1 MTNLCVFGQRTVE
14 VNLDDLKRINGDFGL
29 DSLEKLVGEIP
40 IWTLDTATSI
50 SILKS
55 ISPTGDRYSWGHKF
69 VKKMGL
75 TIKSRLNDTRL
86 KELLVEEIRIIQ
98 GTYVLNQ
105 GFQSPSDEILSGL
118 LFQNA
123 RDLEGTFEKHLKE
136 LDQVAETIEKAQ
148 PKSKVKYFFKGSP
161 QVVWNKYEI
170 NLSKF
175 KILYCLNK
183 INPSVYTNKML
194 EEHRTG
200 LHSFKK
206 DYELIENVRITCY
219 NDKEIDSKE
228 TDIKGVMIPKDLL
241 TPFNQTDQCLITKI
255 KKDNDHY
262 IIQINCRISGE
273 TFLTTRQNERLKLC
287 VLKSWIS

>member
-1 MTNLCVFGQRTVE
+1 LTNLCVFGQRTVE
-14 VNLDDLKRINGDFGL
+14 VSLDDLKRINRDFGL

-40 IWTLDTATSI
+40 IWALDTATSI

-69 VKKMGL
+69 VREMGS
-75 TIKSRLNDTRL
+75 TVKSTLNDTRL
-86 KELLVEEIRIIQ
+86 KQSLVEEIRIIKD
-98 GTYVLNQ
+98 TDIKNK

-123 RDLEGTFEKHLKE
+123 QDLETIFENHLKE
-136 LDQVAETIEKAQ
+136 LNLVAETIEKYQ

-161 QVVWNKYEI
+161 EVVWNKYEI
-170 NLSKF
+170 SLSKF
-175 KILYCLNK
+175 KILCCLNK
-183 INPSVYTNKML
+183 LNPSVYTTKML
-194 EEHRTG
+194 EEQRAG

-206 DYELIENVRITCY
+206 DYELVERPRVSCY
-219 NDKEIDSKE
+219 NYKDINAEE
-228 TDIKGVMIPKDLL
+228 TEIKGVMIPTDIL
-241 TPFNQTDQCLITKI
+241 TPFNQDGQCMITKI

-262 IIQINCRISGE
+262 IVQINCRMRGD
-273 TFLTTRQNERLKLC
+273 TFLTTRANERLKLC